1 MEKQL
6 NPTDAGK
13 DLGGNRL
20 AEHLTD
26 DRGGVIQYDQM
37 PDRPGTQKLV
47 VPKEGESP
55 MAAIDRVKSD
65 PRVEEVVVTDSGLVL
80 GRRVPMDLAKDL
92 KERALTDLLM
102 SKATRDLARL
112 IVLSEVVEGQRAAAQ
127 GVQEAVHELILDTLA
142 RVDGY
147 GEYLARV
154 NNKMAHAITGNTDKA
169 NLLYQRQIEKGEPL
183 PAYSYAR
190 IAEARWEAKLT
201 LGDTCWTAMARSK
214 RLARGA
220 CAAQALEDSVPVD
233 TRPAVPVEE
242 SSAMDDSILDLF
254 AAVLAAR
261 HNKDMHALNGNTAM
275 ERSLQMALERESRDD
290 SGVAKGEKL
299 VAAATADGKQ
309 TTSDSPLVSILRQ
322 IGQPGTTSI
331 GTSLR
336 ADSMIAFSTTSD
348 TKITVREQDHEHFL
362 NITGGHHVLPRNF
375 RDNTPATI
383 AWAPHSLMVRPISW
397 KEPTVPVTL
406 LPLYTTAMTVVDG
419 ADPGAVSSPLR
430 MNLTTIVGNLNL
442 MHAQLIGDNIRKGI
456 GTSTADVAL
465 RCLMAMFSHSL
476 LDNGGELIVSNYTWR
491 ADNPVAITH
500 DATANWFPMSPGAV
514 AAGPLPAGTV
524 RGVVASLD
532 MFMQVA
538 TGTAAPVAGFETTA
552 WGSSGASG
560 VAIVP
565 IRSSW
570 LLDGAVNCA
579 WACAFMEYPT
589 VLYNT
594 AGRIIDVTGADILN
608 PCPAITATQAVR
620 VPGPF
625 GRIIFVLTDVENQT
639 PAAVRV
645 GRGAWT
651 TLTAAVNSLVG
662 GAAADLSPSF
672 SNYWTA
678 AGASAAIHDEAFLA
692 LTRWNQLFGSEQD
705 WWSAWLTA
713 VDVYARYNVRPRR
726 RLATGELL
734 FWNSE
739 VAAPFVDNGL
749 GYAAP
754 TAAQIA
760 QFDSLLTSASGV
772 RGGAAFGLATAETH
786 TIAGNVPL
794 GMIGLAARFYRC
806 STPLTLDIN
815 VGTAELA
822 MRAAR
827 DADTMAAAFDWL
839 AQRLQIQERVV
850 LALGSLANQGDARMW
865 WYRMRDQWWTLTK
878 SLNALNTYKP
888 LWTWNET
895 ANAGY
900 MALCPNTQDTMALS
914 RVSQHHL
921 ARRGLDVLPH
931 DDFISAVPFG
941 YKYRRLNPGAGVA
954 DFDVLER
961 CGLKEF
967 LVAPEL
973 HALLRQ
979 LLTTGGFTTALVDIT
994 PIALCDETGG
1004 WARYAS
1010 LPFEHPTAGLS
1021 WELEFSNFRAAPH
1034 ASDICEVLH
1043 SAGVALLDTETGN
1056 RLMRVALSGA
1066 RAVTAGS
1073 GRFLPI
1079 MVTRGTLRMVT
1090 GAPVRDTTSASPAD
1104 LPSELIF
1111 RV

>member
-1 MEKQL
+1 
-6 NPTDAGK
+6 
-13 DLGGNRL
+13 
-20 AEHLTD
+20 
-26 DRGGVIQYDQM
+26 
-37 PDRPGTQKLV
+37 
-47 VPKEGESP
+47 
-55 MAAIDRVKSD
+55 
-65 PRVEEVVVTDSGLVL
+65 
-80 GRRVPMDLAKDL
+80 
-92 KERALTDLLM
+92 
-102 SKATRDLARL
+102 
-112 IVLSEVVEGQRAAAQ
+112 
-127 GVQEAVHELILDTLA
+127 
-142 RVDGY
+142 
-147 GEYLARV
+147 
-154 NNKMAHAITGNTDKA
+154 
-169 NLLYQRQIEKGEPL
+169 
-183 PAYSYAR
+183 
-190 IAEARWEAKLT
+190 
-201 LGDTCWTAMARSK
+201 
-214 RLARGA
+214 
-220 CAAQALEDSVPVD
+220 
-233 TRPAVPVEE
+233 
-242 SSAMDDSILDLF
+242 
-254 AAVLAAR
+254 
-261 HNKDMHALNGNTAM
+261 
-275 ERSLQMALERESRDD
+275 
-290 SGVAKGEKL
+290 
-299 VAAATADGKQ
+299 
-309 TTSDSPLVSILRQ
+309 
-322 IGQPGTTSI
+322 
-331 GTSLR
+331 
-336 ADSMIAFSTTSD
+336 
-348 TKITVREQDHEHFL
+348 
-362 NITGGHHVLPRNF
+362 
-375 RDNTPATI
+375 
-383 AWAPHSLMVRPISW
+383 
-397 KEPTVPVTL
+397 
-406 LPLYTTAMTVVDG
+406 
-419 ADPGAVSSPLR
+419 
-430 MNLTTIVGNLNL
+430 
-442 MHAQLIGDNIRKGI
+442 
-456 GTSTADVAL
+456 
-465 RCLMAMFSHSL
+465 
-476 LDNGGELIVSNYTWR
+476 VSNYAWR
-491 ADNPVAITH
+491 ADNPVAMTH
-500 DATANWFPMSPGAV
+500 DATARWFLMSPDSI
-514 AAGPLPAGTV
+514 PAGALPLNTV

-538 TGTAAPVAGFETTA
+538 TGTAAPVAGFETAA
-552 WGSSGASG
+552 WGAPGPNG

-570 LLDGAVNCA
+570 LLDGAVNSA

-589 VLYNT
+589 VLYNA
-594 AGRIIDVTGADILN
+594 AGRIVDITGVDILN

-625 GRIIFVLTDVENQT
+625 GRIIFVLTDVENQN
-639 PAAVRV
+639 PATVRV
-645 GRGAWT
+645 GRGVLASM
-651 TLTAAVNSLVG
+651 TAAANALVG
-662 GAAADLSPSF
+662 GAALDLSASF
-672 SNYWTA
+672 SDYWTA

-692 LTRWNQLFGSEQD
+692 LSRWNQLFGSEQD

-713 VDVYARYNVRPRR
+713 VDVYARFTLKPRR
-726 RLATGELL
+726 RRATGELL
-734 FWNSE
+734 FWNNE
-739 VAAPFVDNGL
+739 IIAPLTPFADHGL

-754 TAAQIA
+754 TAAQIGR
-760 QFDSLLTSASGV
+760 FDSLLTSASGV
-772 RGGAAFGLATAETH
+772 RGGTALGQVAAESH

-850 LALGSLANQGDARMW
+850 YALGSLANQGDARMW
-865 WYRMRDQWWTLTK
+865 WYRMRDQWWALTK

-914 RVSQHHL
+914 RVTQHHL

-941 YKYRRLNPGAGVA
+941 YKYRRLNPGAGAA

-967 LVAPEL
+967 LVAPDL

-1004 WARYAS
+1004 WARYVS

-1021 WELEFSNFRAAPH
+1021 WEIEFSNFRAVPH
-1034 ASDICEVLH
+1034 VSDIREVLH

-1090 GAPVRDTTSASPAD
+1090 GAPARDTTSASPAD
-1104 LPSELIF
+1104 LPGELIF